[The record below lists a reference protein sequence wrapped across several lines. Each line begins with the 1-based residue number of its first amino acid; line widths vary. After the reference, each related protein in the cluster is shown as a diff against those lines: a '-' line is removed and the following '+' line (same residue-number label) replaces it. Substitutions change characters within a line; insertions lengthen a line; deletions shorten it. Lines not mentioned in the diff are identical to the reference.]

1 MNWFYH
7 SQDPEEIKNGEKLW
21 GNEGLLTFTLLG
33 RVGRTKALPGKIQS
47 RDSIPAEFRESNKSF
62 IQACEG
68 CYKQFAVRILLTTEH
83 AY

>member
-33 RVGRTKALPGKIQS
+33 RA
-47 RDSIPAEFRESNKSF
+47 
-62 IQACEG
+62 
-68 CYKQFAVRILLTTEH
+68 
-83 AY
+83 